1 MTLEAI
7 VSTKGQN
14 IFLLTK
20 MLNDML
26 VNMRLLIFIIMDKIG
41 SLVVN
46 GALAQLG
53 EQRLC
58 KP

>member
-41 SLVVN
+41 SLAVN

-53 EQRLC
+53 ERRLC